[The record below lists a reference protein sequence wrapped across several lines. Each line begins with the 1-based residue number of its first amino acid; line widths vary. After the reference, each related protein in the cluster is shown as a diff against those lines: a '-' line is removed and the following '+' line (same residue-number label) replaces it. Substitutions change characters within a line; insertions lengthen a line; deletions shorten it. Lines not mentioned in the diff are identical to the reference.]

1 MAPGTDPEVGIAH
14 WDMLT
19 VVCSFEV
26 CVFTLRVVCLHNVC
40 GVLFTMRVVCSSQH
54 VWCVFSM
61 REVCLHNTC
70 YMSSQCVWRVV
81 SVCVVCSSEYVWC
94 VLHRNASPSSFSP
107 LPRQIDRFPCPL
119 VNSHF
124 SILISIP
131 RVNSH
136 FSMLVSKF
144 SFSKNQLVNGQF
156 SVLGSK
162 VTFSKNQLL
171 N

>member
-40 GVLFTMRVVCSSQH
+40 GVLFTMRVVCSS
-54 VWCVFSM
+54 
-61 REVCLHNTC
+61 
-70 YMSSQCVWRVV
+70 
-81 SVCVVCSSEYVWC
+81 EYVWC
-94 VLHRNASPSSFSP
+94 VLHRNASPSFSP
-107 LPRQIDRFPCPL
+107 LPCQIDRFPCLL

-124 SILISIP
+124 SILVSIP

-136 FSMLVSKF
+136 FSILVSKF
-144 SFSKNQLVNGQF
+144 KFSKNQLVNGQF
-156 SVLGSK
+156 SVLASK
-162 VTFSKNQLL
+162 VTFSKNQLR